1 MAPIFAFWG
10 TCKRGA
16 ATAVYDYA
24 HFGERL
30 LGLERPIIVCS
41 NSLNGDDASLK
52 LNLKRLRARFGA
64 DRVFMMKQRWFKG
77 NARRLVPEVD
87 AVLAVHNVTH
97 LYIMKG
103 GRCTRGAR
111 ARPLGWRSPSS
122 ARTTGR

>member
-24 HFGERL
+24 NYGERL
-30 LGLERPIIVCS
+30 LGFDRPLIICS

-64 DRVFMMKQRWFKG
+64 DRVFMMKQRWYKG
-77 NARRLVPEVD
+77 NARRLVPD
-87 AVLAVHNVTH
+87 
-97 LYIMKG
+97 
-103 GRCTRGAR
+103 
-111 ARPLGWRSPSS
+111 
-122 ARTTGR
+122 